1 MRPVF
6 AFLLAAFLAIGHSA
20 SARAQAPSISYTTPH
35 AVAPGQATDI
45 VLFGGGLASPTGAW
59 WSLPVEAVPTPG
71 LDKNGTDP
79 ARVSYRVTVPADA
92 AVGIYGLRV
101 ATVGGVSNLRLA
113 MVDDLPSANDNG
125 ANKTIATAQELTL
138 PIAVDGACEAETFDF
153 YKFNA
158 AAGQRVSVEVVA
170 RRLGYALDPAI
181 RLLDATGRE
190 LAYSDDEPGLGAD
203 CHFAHTF
210 AAAGTYTIE
219 IRDIRYAGGP
229 THRYRMRIGNFPLST
244 TTFPMGARRGST
256 PKLQLASA
264 AAGDAPLSVWI
275 PTTEHA
281 DRATIAAKLPG
292 GQGSA
297 MLNVATGGAGEQVEL
312 EPNNTPETASPIALP
327 CAINGR
333 FDAAKDR
340 DYYQFDA
347 KAGQRWIFTSETR
360 SLGSPSDLFLRLFKA
375 DGGQLAEVEDSGG
388 DDGVLD
394 WTAPADGV
402 YRLMVEDLL
411 RRGGPEFVYRINA
424 QPYRAGFTLSV
435 DADKFDAPTGG
446 VLVAKVSCARRD
458 YEGPITLSL
467 AGAPEGVTLGN
478 ATIPEKGKE
487 TNLSLTFPASL
498 APGAWANIRIVG
510 KAKIGEAEFS
520 TTASTLTPLKAAFSG
535 WSYPPADLVGMIGVG
550 VGQPFP
556 DFFQL
561 ATAPAAAIPF
571 PQIVGATNFKV
582 SATKL
587 NKFDDN
593 ITLAVEGLPSGV
605 TAKVPAIEKGK
616 PDATIELTGPASLA
630 EGDYPIRI
638 VGSGS
643 FQNQPKRVT
652 LDKVVLR
659 VVKPVQVALAPAGPM
674 AAGGKQ
680 SVVVKLTRMGDA
692 NGAAVVR
699 FKNLPPGIVAPAEV
713 TIPEGQ
719 SEASVEL
726 SAAADV
732 AAGPTALAV
741 SGSLKVKDRTVN
753 LESEPVNIEITK

>member
-1 MRPVF
+1 MACLITASLV
-6 AFLLAAFLAIGHSA
+6 IGHTAVS
-20 SARAQAPSISYTTPH
+20 RAQAPSITYTTPH

-45 VLFGGGLASPTGAW
+45 VLFGGGLANPTGAW
-59 WSLPVEAVPTPG
+59 WSLPVEATPTPG

-79 ARVSYRVTVPADA
+79 ARVSYRVTVPANA

-101 ATVGGVSNLRLA
+101 ATATGVSNLRLA
-113 MVDDLPSANDNG
+113 MVDDLPSVNDNG

-138 PIAVDGACEAETFDF
+138 PVAVDGACEPESFDF

-158 AAGQRVSVEVVA
+158 AAGQRISVEVVA

-181 RLLDATGRE
+181 RLLDATGKE
-190 LAYSDDEPGLGAD
+190 LAYSDDEAGIGAD
-203 CHFAHTF
+203 SRFAHTF
-210 AAAGTYTIE
+210 AAAGTYTLE
-219 IRDIRYAGGP
+219 IRDIRYAGGA
-229 THRYRMRIGNFPLST
+229 THRYRIRIGNFPLST

-256 PKLQLASA
+256 PKLQLSSA
-264 AAGDAPLSVWI
+264 APGDAPLSVWI

-281 DRATIAAKLPG
+281 DRANIAAKLPG

-297 MLNVATGGAGEQVEL
+297 MLNVATGGTAEQIEL
-312 EPNNTPETASPIALP
+312 EPNDTAETASPIALP

-333 FDAAKDR
+333 FDVAKDR
-340 DYYQFDA
+340 DYYQFEA
-347 KAGQRWIFTSETR
+347 KTGQRWILTSETR
-360 SLGSPSDLFLRLFKA
+360 SLGSPSDLFLRIFKP

-394 WTAPADGV
+394 FTAPADGV
-402 YRLMVEDLL
+402 YKLMVEDLL
-411 RRGGPEFVYRINA
+411 RRGGPEYVYRIKA
-424 QPYRAGFTLSV
+424 EPYRAGFSLSV
-435 DADKFDAPTGG
+435 DADKFDAPTAG

-458 YEGPITLSL
+458 YDGPITLSL
-467 AGAPEGVTLGN
+467 DGAPAGIALGGN
-478 ATIPEKGKE
+478 TIAEKGKE
-487 TNLSLTFPASL
+487 TNLILTLPAGL

-510 KAKIGEAEFS
+510 KAKIGDAEFS
-520 TTASTLTPLKAAFSG
+520 TTASTLGALRTAYSG
-535 WSYPPADLVGMIGVG
+535 WAYPPADLIGVIGLG

-561 ATAPAAAIPF
+561 ATAPAGAIPF

-587 NKFDDN
+587 NKFDDK
-593 ITLAVEGLPSGV
+593 ITLEVEGLPSGV

-638 VGSGS
+638 VGSGN
-643 FQNQPKRVT
+643 FQNQPKRVVI
-652 LDKVVLR
+652 DNVVLR

-692 NGAAVVR
+692 NGAAIVR
-699 FKNLPPGIVAPAEV
+699 FKNLPTGIVAPAEV

-741 SGSLKVKDRTVN
+741 SGTLKVKDRTVN
-753 LESEPVNIEITK
+753 LESDPVNIEITK